1 VAKSSGV
8 HSQGWLGESSPA
20 PGRCSVPGQ
29 AADASPGHTRLLVP
43 QFGMTELEALD
54 AQLMTLARATVNEIL
69 MYRCTR
75 LRGPPQAADRA
86 RCTIQAVTDG

>member
-1 VAKSSGV
+1 
-8 HSQGWLGESSPA
+8 
-20 PGRCSVPGQ
+20 
-29 AADASPGHTRLLVP
+29 
-43 QFGMTELEALD
+43 MTELEAVD

-75 LRGPPQAADRA
+75 LHGRPRAADRA